1 MGFLGPLLVV
11 LVTSFAASN
20 TVMASTSSL
29 SNVTTSVVVP
39 PFLMPW
45 ETMEDHVDELYM
57 DDLELAS
64 PHVLQSLVE
73 EVRNNEVSIL
83 DTVRTNLVKYFDEH
97 ASAFRER
104 STDVTGRTF
113 ASLEVA
119 LLSLAFLTFAVF
131 LIDLVQDLFN
141 SSGRRL
147 RRNTPEPES
156 SLPDE
161 ESTTDL
167 IVLVL
172 SSIDTV
178 ANGGTTPDCGQKLLC
193 HLNRSGWNAP
203 GMLGEGANYV
213 TSALFSVFYGTKFED
228 GLEAAQIGRDEED
241 CKRHFSECPS
251 IIRGFIPSNEEQSQP
266 TEERIDIVAEEQ

>member
-1 MGFLGPLLVV
+1 LPR
-11 LVTSFAASN
+11 S
-20 TVMASTSSL
+20 
-29 SNVTTSVVVP
+29 
-39 PFLMPW
+39 
-45 ETMEDHVDELYM
+45 MEDHVDDLYL

-64 PHVLQSLVE
+64 PHLLQSLVE
-73 EVRNNEVSIL
+73 EARSNEISIL
-83 DTVRTNLVKYFDEH
+83 DTVRSNFARYIDEH
-97 ASAFRER
+97 AHALRE
-104 STDVTGRTF
+104 SSSEGRTF

-141 SSGRRL
+141 SSSSGRSSRL
-147 RRNTPEPES
+147 RRDTQDETTSS

-178 ANGGTTPDCGQKLLC
+178 ANAYNGGTNPDCGQKFLC

-203 GMLGEGANYV
+203 GLLGEGANYAA
-213 TSALFSVFYGTKFED
+213 SAILSVFTGTKFEE
-228 GLEAAQIGRDEED
+228 GIGAAQMGRDQED
-241 CKRHFSECPS
+241 CKQHYTECPS
-251 IIRGFIPSNEEQSQP
+251 VIRNFIPKSEDPSQP
-266 TEERIDIVAEEQ
+266 TDERIDIDAEEESS

>member
-11 LVTSFAASN
+11 LLTSFAASN
-20 TVMASTSSL
+20 TVMASTST

-39 PFLMPW
+39 PFLMPGKSL
-45 ETMEDHVDELYM
+45 EDHVDELYM

-64 PHVLQSLVE
+64 PHILQSLVE
-73 EVRNNEVSIL
+73 EVTNNEVSIL
-83 DTVRTNLVKYFDEH
+83 DTMRANFANYIDEH
-97 ASAFRER
+97 ASALRAR
-104 STDVTGRTF
+104 STDATGRTF

-141 SSGRRL
+141 SSGRRF

>member
-1 MGFLGPLLVV
+1 MGFLGPLLAV
-11 LVTSFAASN
+11 LLTSFAASN
-20 TVMASTSSL
+20 TVMATTSPSL
-29 SNVTTSVVVP
+29 SNVTTAVVVP
-39 PFLMPW
+39 WERMPW
-45 ETMEDHVDELYM
+45 EL
-57 DDLELAS
+57 DDLYKEDLVLTP
-64 PHVLQSLVE
+64 PHILQSLVE
-73 EVRNNEVSIL
+73 VVEEATSNQVSIL
-83 DTVRTNLVKYFDEH
+83 DTVRENLAKYIDEH
-97 ASAFRER
+97 ASALHARY
-104 STDVTGRTF
+104 TGVTGRTF

-147 RRNTPEPES
+147 RRDAPEPS
-156 SLPDE
+156 SALPDE

-178 ANGGTTPDCGQKLLC
+178 GNGGSTPDCGQKLLC

-203 GMLGEGANYV
+203 GMLGEGVNYAA
-213 TSALFSVFYGTKFED
+213 SALFSIFSGTKFED
-228 GLEAAQIGRDEED
+228 GLEAAQLGRDEED
-241 CKRHFSECPS
+241 CKIQFPECPS
-251 IIRGFIPSNEEQSQP
+251 IIRGFIPSNEKQSQP